1 MLSAG
6 EIRNVKFGNAVGGY
20 KKEEVDI
27 LLDKVEA
34 DYVQYERTIKEFQA
48 KTEALTKEIEE
59 LKNSQGSI
67 QNVLISAQRLADQI
81 VNEAKEKSEEIIKNA
96 EANIS
101 IITAREKE
109 LSTTFERKAQERKA
123 VLEKELA
130 DMVKTAQLKADSIK
144 AASDDSLAR
153 QQMLFEKIKLEVVA
167 FKAALTA
174 KYKEHLELL
183 NSLPDSVPMSPDEMA
198 KIIAATVDKAP
209 DPETFISSGSPLELP
224 EEDITEPEMEEDDSV
239 GFIIE
244 NDNADTEDETEE
256 I

>member
-6 EIRNVKFGNAVGGY
+6 EIRNVKFGTAMGGY
-20 KKEEVDI
+20 KKDEVDV
-27 LLDKVEA
+27 LLDKIEA

-81 VNEAKEKSEEIIKNA
+81 VNEAKEKSEEIIHNA

-109 LSTTFERKAQERKA
+109 LSTTFERKAQERKTA
-123 VLEKELA
+123 LEKELA
-130 DMVKTAQLKADSIK
+130 DMVKNAQLKADSIN
-144 AASDDSLAR
+144 AASEDSLAR

-167 FKAALTA
+167 FKAALTS

-183 NSLPDSVPMSPDEMA
+183 NTLPDSVPMDPSEMA
-198 KIIAATVDKAP
+198 QAVAATVDKAP
-209 DPETFISSGSPLELP
+209 APETFISSGAALELP
-224 EEDITEPEMEEDDSV
+224 EEEPQETEIEEDDTV
-239 GFIIE
+239 GFVIE
-244 NDNADTEDETEE
+244 DDKSDDEDTEEV
-256 I
+256 